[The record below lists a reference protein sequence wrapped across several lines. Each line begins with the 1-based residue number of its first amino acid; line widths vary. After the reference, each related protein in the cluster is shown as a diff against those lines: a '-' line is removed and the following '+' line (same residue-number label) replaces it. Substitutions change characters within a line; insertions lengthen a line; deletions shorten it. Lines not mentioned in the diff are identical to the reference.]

1 MLDLEFF
8 YFHFIFD
15 ELHTMLLMIKN
26 SAKKVAI
33 YIYAKPPSF

>member
-8 YFHFIFD
+8 YLHFIFD
-15 ELHTMLLMIKN
+15 EHTMLLMIKN

>member
-8 YFHFIFD
+8 YLHFIFD
-15 ELHTMLLMIKN
+15 EHTMLLMIKKTVQ
-26 SAKKVAI
+26 KKVAI